1 MIVQEYL
8 NEPYLIEGLKFDLR
22 VYVLVTSCDPL
33 TVYVHREGL
42 ARFAT
47 QPYCPVQSKSSKSA
61 LKNMFIH
68 LTNYSLNKE
77 NSNFIAPTCTSD
89 TSAHKRTIASVFS
102 SLQQSGVETE

>member
-1 MIVQEYL
+1 MIVKPDHMSQGKGIFITNDVDKLVFQEPMIVQEYL

-47 QPYCPVQSKSSKSA
+47 
-61 LKNMFIH
+61 
-68 LTNYSLNKE
+68 
-77 NSNFIAPTCTSD
+77 
-89 TSAHKRTIASVFS
+89 
-102 SLQQSGVETE
+102 